1 MLAICSSQSLEL
13 RSDTTCVS
21 VHDTDRI
28 KRLIIAALVS
38 DDELVGTLVLKGGNA
53 LSLAH
58 KLESRASFDLDFSME
73 GEFD

>member
-1 MLAICSSQSLEL
+1 M
-13 RSDTTCVS
+13 S

-53 LSLAH
+53 LSLAR